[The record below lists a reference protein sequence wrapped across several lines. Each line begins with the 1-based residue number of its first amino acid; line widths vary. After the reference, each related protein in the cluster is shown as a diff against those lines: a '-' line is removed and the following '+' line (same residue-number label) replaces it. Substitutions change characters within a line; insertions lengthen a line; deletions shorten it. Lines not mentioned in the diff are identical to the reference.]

1 VGLLD
6 VLFGRS
12 RGPKSKTEPLFA
24 ISTAAVTLQT
34 KFNLRPTGQAAV
46 VFRPV
51 ESASF
56 EETRQELDD
65 LLRIAARSAGSR
77 IDLKPDDFGYLWV
90 VAEDPQFEDL
100 VTALHMAAL
109 TLTDGGF
116 RDRLLAAAFPFDGR
130 EGRVYWLYSY
140 KLGRFYPF
148 VPANGSKRDNALEL
162 RLAAAME
169 RELPIEKD
177 TTQWYGLYGAPI

>member
-1 VGLLD
+1 MGLLD

-34 KFNLRPTGQAAV
+34 QFNLRPTGQAAV

-65 LLRIAARSAGSR
+65 LLRVAARSAGSR
-77 IDLKPDDFGYLWV
+77 IDLKADEFGYVWV
-90 VAEDPQFEDL
+90 VVEDPQFEDL

-116 RDRLLAAAFPFDGR
+116 RDRLLAAAFPFEGR

-148 VPANGSKRDNALEL
+148 APEDARSRNNALEL
-162 RLAAAME
+162 RLSAAMA
-169 RELPIEKD
+169 RELPMEKD
-177 TTQWYGLYGAPI
+177 TTLWYGLYGAPI